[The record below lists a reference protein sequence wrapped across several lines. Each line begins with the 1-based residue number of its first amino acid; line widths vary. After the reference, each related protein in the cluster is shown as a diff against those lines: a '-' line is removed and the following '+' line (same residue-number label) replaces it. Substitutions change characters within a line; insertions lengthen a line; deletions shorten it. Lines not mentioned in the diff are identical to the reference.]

1 MKSTRLLLALCS
13 ATSLGWS
20 QYKAVN
26 PQVTRIVTQVSQD
39 RITQTLKK
47 LESFQTRFLYSS
59 QDDPAHG
66 IGAARRWIFDQF
78 QSASPRLQV
87 RYDQY
92 RLKKIPNHNRIT
104 ADVDLY
110 NIVAVLPGKLHPDQ
124 QVIVSAHYDTINSS
138 VPTGNLSGN
147 TTADPNGGA
156 PANPDPDALSPGVTD
171 DGSGVACVL
180 ELARILSQY
189 EFDKTLVFIT
199 FAGEEEG
206 LIGSS
211 LYAQKAKAAGDK
223 IEALLNND
231 IIGSSVGGSGRA
243 GNRVVSLFSDDPP
256 DSPARTVA
264 RYIRDATERYV
275 PSMSVELVFRSDRV
289 GRGGDQTPFALEGY
303 GAVRFSSPMEDYAHQ
318 HTAADTFEFT
328 DVPYIAQVTR
338 INAAAAASLA
348 WAPKPP
354 AGFTVTRGTSR
365 YDAQLQWKTDDLD
378 PDFLGYAL
386 VSRPTS
392 VGFWER
398 DVFLGKTN
406 DFLLPDH
413 SIDNVI
419 FGIKA
424 VDQSGNESLVVPF
437 VPTGRQKRVYE
448 TY

>member
-1 MKSTRLLLALCS
+1 MKNLLLALCS

-26 PQVTRIVTQVSQD
+26 PEVTRIVAQVSED

-59 QDDPAHG
+59 QDDPDHG
-66 IGAARRWIFDQF
+66 IGAARRWIFEQF
-78 QSASPRLQV
+78 QNASPRLQV

-110 NIVAVLPGKLHPDQ
+110 NVVAVLPGKLHPDQ
-124 QVIVSAHYDTINSS
+124 QIIVSAHYDTINSS
-138 VPTGNLSGN
+138 APTGVLSGN

-156 PANPDPDALSPGVTD
+156 PANPDPNAPSPGVTD

-180 ELARILSQY
+180 ELARIFSQY
-189 EFDKTLVFIT
+189 EFDKTVVFIT

-206 LIGSS
+206 LVGSS

-231 IIGSSVGGSGRA
+231 IIGSTAGGSGRA
-243 GNRVVSLFSDDPP
+243 GNRVVSVFSDDPA

-264 RYIRDATERYV
+264 RYIRDTAERYV

-289 GRGGDQTPFALEGY
+289 GRGGDQTPFALEGF
-303 GAVRFSSPMEDYAHQ
+303 GAVRFSSPVEDYAHQ

-328 DVPYIAQVTR
+328 DVPYIARVTR
-338 INAAAAASLA
+338 INAAVAASLA

-354 AGFTVTRGTSR
+354 SGFTVNRGASR
-365 YDAQLQWKTDDLD
+365 YDASLQWKPDDPD
-378 PDFLGYAL
+378 PDFFGYAL
-386 VSRPTS
+386 VSRSTN

-398 DVFLGKTN
+398 DLFLGKAN
-406 DFLLPDH
+406 EYLLTDH

-419 FGIKA
+419 FGVKA
-424 VDQSGNESLVVPF
+424 IDQSGNESLVAPF
-437 VPTGRQKRVYE
+437 VPAGRTKRVYE
-448 TY
+448 VH